1 MDRLSQFE
9 QWVKEGNRSVTIEI
23 EKLDDKTKTKIWV
36 FDYDLSEGQF
46 VNSIDEINLEEKK
59 ISREKELYE
68 QLKAKFE
75 PLMVS

>member
-46 VNSIDEINLEEKK
+46 VNSIDEINLEEEK

>member
-46 VNSIDEINLEEKK
+46 VNSIDEINLEEEK

-75 PLMVS
+75 PLN